1 MSDIHQLEHVEYKH
15 TSTKFPI
22 YLILDN
28 VKEDFNIG
36 SMFRLSDAFGVSK
49 LFLCG
54 DYSDLILKK
63 INKISRNT
71 IKFTEYEICSNLEEC
86 INKIKSEGFKIIA
99 LEITNE
105 SLSLNTIN
113 FNNNDK
119 IAILVGNEKHGVS
132 DVGLKMCSQS
142 YHIDMFGN
150 NSSINVAIATGI
162 MLNQCTNLMRRR

>member
-1 MSDIHQLEHVEYKH
+1 MNDIHQFEHSEYKH
-15 TSTKFPI
+15 TNTKFPI

-54 DYSDLILKK
+54 DYSDLIFKK
-63 INKISRNT
+63 INRISRDT
-71 IKFTEYEICSNLEEC
+71 VKYTKYDICSDLEEC

-99 LEITNE
+99 LEITNQ
-105 SLSLNTIN
+105 SISLNTIN
-113 FNNNDK
+113 FNKNDK
-119 IAILVGNEKHGVS
+119 IAILVDNEKHGVS
-132 DVGLKMCSQS
+132 NVGLRMCSQS

-150 NSSINVAIATGI
+150 NSSINVAVATGI